1 MIITIIFIIN
11 VLILAYFAV
20 INGIYFVLLFLSYF
34 SIIRYRRLIHFE
46 QWRRVIQSPRS
57 LPVTVIAPA
66 YNEEATIVESVK
78 SLLMLQYPVFEA
90 LVVNDGSDDKTMEI
104 LKSTFDLRKIPVQLE
119 EKLKCQDILGVY
131 RSPTNPNLVVID
143 KSNGGK
149 ADALNAGV
157 NVSRYPLVCAIDA
170 DSLVE
175 GRALLRVTRPFLE
188 QPDTTVAI
196 GGIIRI
202 ANGCHIEGGRLLR
215 VRLSKNWLAIIQ
227 TVEYLRA
234 FLFGRVGWAALRSLL
249 IISGAFGVFK
259 KSAVI
264 EAGGYSHNTVGED
277 MELVVRMHH
286 LFRKQGRKYQI
297 HFIPDTVCWTEVPES
312 LKILAR
318 QRNRWQRG
326 LMDSLLWHRRMLFNP
341 KYGIVGMIVFPFFFF
356 IEMLGPV
363 VELAGYVIIPLSYAL
378 GILNVQF
385 LFLFLTLAILL
396 GVVLSTS
403 SVVLEQLL
411 ARRYLRI
418 GDLLKLI
425 LGAILEN
432 FGYRQLHTWWRF
444 TGIVDYF
451 RKKTTWGKME
461 RKGFTSAK

>member
-1 MIITIIFIIN
+1 MTI
-11 VLILAYFAV
+11 
-20 INGIYFVLLFLSYF
+20 
-34 SIIRYRRLIHFE
+34 
-46 QWRRVIQSPRS
+46 
-57 LPVTVIAPA
+57 IAPA

-90 LVVNDGSDDKTMEI
+90 IVVNDGSVDKTMEI

-119 EKLKCQDILGVY
+119 EKLKCKDILGVY
-131 RSPTNPNLVVID
+131 RSPTYPNLVVVD
-143 KSNGGK
+143 KINGGK

-157 NVSRYPLVCAIDA
+157 NVSRYPLICTIDA

-175 GRALLRVTRPFLE
+175 GRALLRVTQPFLE
-188 QPDTTVAI
+188 QPDTTVAM
-196 GGIIRI
+196 GGVVRI

-215 VRLSKNWLAIIQ
+215 VRLPKNWLAIIQ

-234 FLFGRVGWAALRSLL
+234 FLFGRTGWAALRSLL

-286 LFRKQGRKYQI
+286 LFRRQGRKYQI

-312 LKILAR
+312 LKVLAR

-341 KYGIVGMIVFPFFFF
+341 KYGAVGMIAFPFFFF
-356 IEMLGPV
+356 IEMLGPI
-363 VELAGYVIIPLSYAL
+363 VELSGYVIIPLSYAL

-396 GVVLSTS
+396 GVVFSTG
-403 SVVLEQLL
+403 SVVLEQLIS
-411 ARRYLRI
+411 RRYLRI
-418 GDLLKLI
+418 GELLKLM
-425 LGAILEN
+425 LGGILEN

-451 RKKTTWGKME
+451 RKETTWGKME

>member
-1 MIITIIFIIN
+1 VINTAFFIIDL
-11 VLILAYFAV
+11 LILAYFAV
-20 INGIYFVLLFLSYF
+20 INGTYLLLLFLSYF
-34 SIIRYRRLIHFE
+34 SIIRYRRLVRFE

-57 LPVTVIAPA
+57 LPVTIIAPA

-78 SLLMLQYPVFEA
+78 SLLMLQYPMFEA
-90 LVVNDGSDDKTMEI
+90 LIVNDGSDDRTMEI

-131 RSPTNPNLVVID
+131 RSPTNPNLVVVD

-170 DSLVE
+170 DSLIE
-175 GRALLRVTRPFLE
+175 GRALLRVTQPFLE
-188 QPDTTVAI
+188 EPRTTVAV
-196 GGIIRI
+196 GGVVRV
-202 ANGCHIEGGRLLR
+202 ANGCHIEGGRVLR
-215 VRLSKNWLAIIQ
+215 VRLSKSWLAMFQ

-234 FLFGRVGWAALRSLL
+234 FLFGRTGWAAIRSLL

-264 EAGGYSHNTVGED
+264 EVGGYSHNTVGED

-286 LFRKQGRKYQI
+286 LFRRQGRKYQI
-297 HFIPDTVCWTEVPES
+297 HFLPDTVCWTQVPES
-312 LKILAR
+312 LKVLAR
-318 QRNRWQRG
+318 QRNRWHRG
-326 LMDSLLWHRRMLFNP
+326 LMDSLLWHRGMLFNP
-341 KYGIVGMIVFPFFFF
+341 KYGTVGMIAFPFFLFF
-356 IEMLGPV
+356 EMLGPI

-385 LFLFLTLAILL
+385 FFLFLALAILL
-396 GVVLSTS
+396 GVVLSTG
-403 SVVLEQLL
+403 SVAMEQLL
-411 ARRYLRI
+411 SRRYLRI
-418 GDLLKLI
+418 GELAKLV
-425 LGAILEN
+425 LGGILEN

-461 RKGFTSAK
+461 RKAFATVK